1 MYEVIYVIDGV
12 QKKMM
17 VNAGD
22 AISAQK
28 LFTNMYSGFGIQ
40 IIDIRRV

>member
-1 MYEVIYVIDGV
+1 MYEVTYVIDGV

-17 VNAGD
+17 VNSND

-28 LFTNMYSGFGIQ
+28 LFTNMYSGFAIQ